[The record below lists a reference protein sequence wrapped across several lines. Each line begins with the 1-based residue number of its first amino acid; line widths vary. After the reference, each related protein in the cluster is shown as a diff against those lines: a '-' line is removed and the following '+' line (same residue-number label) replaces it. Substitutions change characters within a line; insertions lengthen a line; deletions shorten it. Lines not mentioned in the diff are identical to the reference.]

1 MNLLAR
7 NSLLMKD
14 QNGSVFAQN
23 SLSIKD
29 KNGSVV
35 AHNSLLM
42 NFSHTQSGKSLLIK
56 SPIYILGGSIES
68 PINMSGG
75 TGSSTGSVALALC
88 GTGSSGTAALAT
100 LARRLA

>member
-1 MNLLAR
+1 MNLLAG
-7 NSLLMKD
+7 NSLLMKY

-29 KNGSVV
+29 QNGSVF

-42 NFSHTQSGKSLLIK
+42 NFSHTQSGKSLIIK

-68 PINMSGG
+68 QINMSGG

>member
-42 NFSHTQSGKSLLIK
+42 NFSHTQSGKSLIIK

>member
-1 MNLLAR
+1 MNLLAG
-7 NSLLMKD
+7 NSLLMKY

-29 KNGSVV
+29 QNGSVF
-35 AHNSLLM
+35 AHNLLLM
-42 NFSHTQSGKSLLIK
+42 NFSHTQSGKSLIIK

-88 GTGSSGTAALAT
+88 GTGSSGTVALAT

>member
-7 NSLLMKD
+7 NLLLMKD
-14 QNGSVFAQN
+14 QNGSVFTQN
-23 SLSIKD
+23 LLSIKD
-29 KNGSVV
+29 QNGSVF

-42 NFSHTQSGKSLLIK
+42 NFSHTQSGKSLIIK

>member
-1 MNLLAR
+1 MNLLAG
-7 NSLLMKD
+7 NSLLMKY
-14 QNGSVFAQN
+14 QNGRVFAQN

-29 KNGSVV
+29 QNGSVF

-42 NFSHTQSGKSLLIK
+42 NFSHTQSGKSLIIK

-75 TGSSTGSVALALC
+75 TGSNTGSVALALC